1 VVRVR
6 RGLADL
12 YKEAKDKQRQHA
24 DTGPALQ
31 PSNTC
36 KKTLGAQAS
45 HADADVEQVVDAE
58 RD

>member
-1 VVRVR
+1 MVRVR

-24 DTGPALQ
+24 DTGATLQ
-31 PSNTC
+31 PSNTR

-45 HADADVEQVVDAE
+45 HAEYL
-58 RD
+58 

>member
-1 VVRVR
+1 MVRVR

-24 DTGPALQ
+24 DTAAALQ
-31 PSNTC
+31 PSNTR
-36 KKTLGAQAS
+36 KKTLAARAS
-45 HADADVEQVVDAE
+45 HADADAEQVDAE

>member
-1 VVRVR
+1 MVRVR

-24 DTGPALQ
+24 ETGAALQ
-31 PSNTC
+31 LSNMH

-45 HADADVEQVVDAE
+45 HADADAKQVDAE